1 MRPLPLIACLF
12 TAAVG
17 GGLAVHALDGRAAGD
32 RPASAPD
39 TRALDAQAAAATSGA
54 NRLMAAAAAAAE
66 AAVPSAQAALPAMAA
81 GAAPSLAPMLEGVT
95 PAVVNIYTR
104 QVVEVQS
111 PLAADPLF
119 RRFFGIP
126 DGPQRRESQS
136 LGSGVIVDA
145 ERGYVLTN
153 HHVVD
158 NATEVSVQLHDGRT
172 VEAEFI
178 GSDPG
183 TDVALI
189 RIPAENLRA
198 LPLAN
203 SQGLRVGDFVVAVGN
218 PFGLGQT
225 VTSGI
230 VSAVGRSGLTGLG
243 FQDFIQTDASIN
255 PGNSGGALVNLRG
268 ELVGINT
275 ASFNPRGSAAGN
287 IGLGFAIPA
296 NLARE
301 VMRQLLVYGEVKRGS
316 LGLELADLTP
326 RFAQELG
333 LDARV
338 RGAIVTRVY
347 RNSPGEAAG
356 LRPGDVITGING
368 QRVDGAQPLRNAEG
382 LLPINQPATLDVRRG
397 GQSLRLQATLREP
410 PKQLPGSDID
420 PRLAGAT
427 LGEMAD
433 RFRDAGLVGVAVA
446 DVDPRSRAAQNGL
459 RAGDRIFG
467 VNGRRVDNLAA
478 LRSALAQPP
487 PRLVVR
493 VQRGAQQGDLELR

>member
-1 MRPLPLIACLF
+1 
-12 TAAVG
+12 
-17 GGLAVHALDGRAAGD
+17 
-32 RPASAPD
+32 
-39 TRALDAQAAAATSGA
+39 
-54 NRLMAAAAAAAE
+54 
-66 AAVPSAQAALPAMAA
+66 
-81 GAAPSLAPMLEGVT
+81 MLEQVT

-104 QVVEVQS
+104 QVVEVRS
-111 PLAADPLF
+111 PLAGDPLL
-119 RRFFGIP
+119 RRFFGLP
-126 DGPQRRESQS
+126 DTPQRQESQS

-153 HHVVD
+153 HHVVQ
-158 NATEVSVQLHDGRT
+158 NATAVSVQLRDGRT

-189 RIPAENLRA
+189 RIPTKDLTA
-198 LPLAN
+198 LPLGD

-316 LGLELADLTP
+316 LGVDLVDLTP
-326 RFAQELG
+326 RFAEELG
-333 LDARV
+333 VPATT
-338 RGAIVTRVY
+338 RGAIVSRVY
-347 RNSPGEAAG
+347 RNAPGEAAG
-356 LRPGDVITGING
+356 LRPGDIVTAING
-368 QRVDGAQPLRNAEG
+368 QRVDAAQALRNAEG
-382 LLPINQPATLDVRRG
+382 LLPVNQPVTLDVLRG
-397 GQSLRLQATLREP
+397 DQRLSLRATLREQ
-410 PKQLPGSDID
+410 PKQLPGAEID
-420 PRLAGAT
+420 ARLTGAVI
-427 LGEMAD
+427 GEVAQ
-433 RFRDAGLVGVAVA
+433 RFREGGVVGVTVV
-446 DVDPRSRAAQNGL
+446 DVDPRSRAGLNGL
-459 RAGDRIFG
+459 RAGDRVFG
-467 VNGRRVDNLAA
+467 VNGRRIDGLNALRAA
-478 LRSALAQPP
+478 LASPP
-487 PRLVVR
+487 PRLVLA
-493 VQRGAQQGDLELR
+493 VQRGAQQGELELR

>member
-1 MRPLPLIACLF
+1 MRPLPLFTCLLA
-12 TAAVG
+12 TAIG
-17 GGLAVHALDGRAAGD
+17 GGLIARGLAPDPVPAALASTAT
-32 RPASAPD
+32 PANASAPRVAPATVTPD
-39 TRALDAQAAAATSGA
+39 TPRSVTALQA
-54 NRLMAAAAAAAE
+54 L
-66 AAVPSAQAALPAMAA
+66 
-81 GAAPSLAPMLEGVT
+81 PSLAPMLEGVT

-111 PLAADPLF
+111 PLAADPFF
-119 RRFFGIP
+119 RRFFGMP

-145 ERGYVLTN
+145 QRGYVLTN

-296 NLARE
+296 NLAHE

-316 LGLELADLTP
+316 LGIELVDLTP

-333 LDARV
+333 LDAAV

-347 RNSPGEAAG
+347 RNAPGEAAG
-356 LRPGDVITGING
+356 LRPGDVVTAING
-368 QRVDGAQPLRNAEG
+368 QRVDGAQALRNAEG
-382 LLPINQPATLDVRRG
+382 LLPVNQAAALDVRRG
-397 GQSLRLQATLREP
+397 AQALKLSATLREQ
-410 PKQLPGSDID
+410 PKQLPGADID
-420 PRLAGAT
+420 ARLGGAT
-427 LGEMAD
+427 LGELAEK
-433 RFRDAGLVGVAVA
+433 FRRGGLAGVAVVNV
-446 DVDPRSRAAQNGL
+446 DVDSRAGQNGL
-459 RAGDRIFG
+459 MPGDRIYG
-467 VNGRRVDNLAA
+467 VNGRRVDDLPA

-487 PRLVVR
+487 ARLILR